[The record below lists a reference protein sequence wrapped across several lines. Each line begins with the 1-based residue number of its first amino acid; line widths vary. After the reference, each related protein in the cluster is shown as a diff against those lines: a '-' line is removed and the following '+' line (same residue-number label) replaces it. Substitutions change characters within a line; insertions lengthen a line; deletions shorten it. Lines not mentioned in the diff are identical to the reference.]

1 VEDDSDAAATTFASP
16 DEAAEAVVIG
26 ELAGLEYTGYQLD
39 MRPPKSEDVAI
50 QDVDEGWPLFVGHGD
65 APTTMDDDHTD
76 EARYHRTLAD
86 PIARL
91 GEVGL
96 RLPDDRVVLEKIA
109 EKEQRRLDPGWRSR
123 LYTFADAPQRWWL
136 ERARHDAE
144 QVRGWAGKAD
154 DAEAADDAALLDTLV
169 RRADDRRLWLNL
181 YAEHRLLADGW
192 RLEHPAVRGV
202 LIDPAGDRVDITRMD
217 PEAVRELIS
226 PTLVA

>member
-1 VEDDSDAAATTFASP
+1 
-16 DEAAEAVVIG
+16 
-26 ELAGLEYTGYQLD
+26 
-39 MRPPKSEDVAI
+39 
-50 QDVDEGWPLFVGHGD
+50 
-65 APTTMDDDHTD
+65 
-76 EARYHRTLAD
+76 
-86 PIARL
+86 
-91 GEVGL
+91 
-96 RLPDDRVVLEKIA
+96 
-109 EKEQRRLDPGWRSR
+109 

-154 DAEAADDAALLDTLV
+154 DAEAADDAALLDTLM

-181 YAEHRLLADGW
+181 YAECRLLADGW